1 MMGRSRFEATYRG
14 LNSALKKVFDA
25 TPKTTHWLAPAISA
39 EMRRIGSGGADSR
52 MTLGCLNQL
61 LTLGLVDEVEKG
73 SFRQVQVKEKESLP
87 ELAQPINKPKEKE
100 IMATITKP
108 KETATSSPID
118 RLSKFA
124 VRLRDLANEMEE
136 AAIDLA
142 GQAERNEQETAKMR
156 QLQQLLKS
164 LG

>member
-1 MMGRSRFEATYRG
+1 MMNRMRFEAAYRG

-25 TPKTTHWLAPAISA
+25 TPKNTHWLAPAISA

-61 LTLGLVDEVEKG
+61 LIIGLVDEVEKG
-73 SFRQVQVKEKESLP
+73 SFRQVQVKEKVALIDLITP
-87 ELAQPINKPKEKE
+87 VKKPKEQE
-100 IMATITKP
+100 TMATIAKP
-108 KETATSSPID
+108 KEIATSSPID

-124 VRLRDLANEMEE
+124 IRLRDLANEMEE

-142 GQAERNEQETAKMR
+142 GQAEKNEQETAKMR
-156 QLQQLLKS
+156 QLQQILKS